1 MSTYIYKRLL
11 LSIPVLLI
19 VTVIVFS
26 IIRFI
31 PGDPAEIMAG
41 LDAGPEYIEQ
51 VRERLGLNQPIHLQ
65 YFAFL
70 RNLFQGD
77 LGESINYRIPVN
89 ELLFS
94 TFTNTIELSTIS
106 LLVAAIIGIGV
117 GIVSARYRYSI
128 FDNLSMLA
136 ALAGIAIPVFWLG
149 LMFQLLFSV
158 NLGWLP
164 SSGKGK
170 LLQLVMPVMSLAVG
184 SIALLARIT
193 RSSML
198 DVLHQDYIT
207 TARAKGL
214 PERVVIFKHALR
226 NALIPVITI
235 LGFQLGA
242 MLGGTVIVEI
252 VFAWPGMGRL
262 LVNAIL
268 QRDYPV
274 IQGAVLVFASCFI
287 LINLVV
293 DLIYACFDP
302 RIRYTSKKE
311 VS

>member
-1 MSTYIYKRLL
+1 M
-11 LSIPVLLI
+11 LLI
-19 VTVIVFS
+19 VSIVVFS

-31 PGDPAEIMAG
+31 PGDPAETIAG
-41 LDAGPEYIEQ
+41 LSATPEYIEQ
-51 VRERLGLNQPIHLQ
+51 VRERLALNQPIYLQ

-70 RNLFQGD
+70 RSLFQGD
-77 LGESINYRIPVN
+77 LGESIKHKVPVN
-89 ELLFS
+89 TLLFR
-94 TFTNTIELSTIS
+94 TFTNTLELSVIS
-106 LLVAAIIGIGV
+106 LIVAASIGIGL

-136 ALAGIAIPVFWLG
+136 ALAGMAMPVFWLG
-149 LMFQLLFSV
+149 LMLQLFFSV

-164 SSGKGK
+164 STGKGT
-170 LLQLVMPVMSLAVG
+170 LLQFVMPVMTLGIG

-198 DVLHQDYIT
+198 DVLRKDYII

-235 LGFQLGA
+235 LGLQLGA
-242 MLGGTVIVEI
+242 MLGGAVVVEI

-262 LVNAIL
+262 LVNSIL

-274 IQGAVLVFASCFI
+274 IQGVVLVFASCFI

-293 DLIYACFDP
+293 DLIYACLDP
-302 RIRYTSKKE
+302 RIRYTSGKE